1 MTDDTL
7 VRAGGLIAIASGS
20 VSAIGLVFLVA
31 MFALFRT
38 PLKTLGLSF
47 GLLNDICV
55 AVQYL
60 LTIPLALVLH
70 RLLLPYQRALIRAAT
85 IVGIVSMAA
94 VVLLQLALIFKALSF
109 RQQGPWVTLAMILG
123 VGFWL
128 MVTGL
133 VARSSGSL
141 PHSVAM
147 SALAVPYLG
156 YPAWAFWLGRL
167 LLR

>member
-7 VRAGGLIAIASGS
+7 VRAGGLIAIASGG

>member
-1 MTDDTL
+1 MTGDPL
-7 VRAGGLIAIASGS
+7 IRVGGLIAIASGII
-20 VSAIGLVFLVA
+20 SAIGVMLIIA
-31 MFALFRT
+31 MFVLLRT
-38 PLKTLGLSF
+38 PLKGLALIF

-60 LTIPLALVLH
+60 LTIPLALALR
-70 RLLLPYQRALIRAAT
+70 RLLLPYRAALIQAAT
-85 IVGIVSMAA
+85 IVGIAAMAS
-94 VVLLQLALIFKALSF
+94 VILLQLALMFKVLTF
-109 RQQGPWVTLAMILG
+109 RQQGLWVTLAMILG

-133 VARSSGSL
+133 VARASGRL
-141 PHSVAM
+141 PHSVVM
-147 SALAVPYLG
+147 SAVAVPYLG